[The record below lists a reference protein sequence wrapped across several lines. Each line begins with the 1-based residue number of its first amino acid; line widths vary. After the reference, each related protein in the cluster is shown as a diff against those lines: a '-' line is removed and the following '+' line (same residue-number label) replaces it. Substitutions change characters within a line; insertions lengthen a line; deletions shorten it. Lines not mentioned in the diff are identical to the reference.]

1 MKFIVPLRLPPTF
14 RGHKNRFEFESW
26 IHIFNPYVSIKKK
39 FLKSIKAP
47 KFFRKN
53 IFSYKSYKIRKVS
66 QSRTWANPWGNFHGN
81 RSCWGSFSCCSHNL
95 FTSRTLKIHSWKLF
109 VYGKIFAYGKI
120 KSRRKSLVKRK
131 EKESRPKEER
141 KSTILSRKEKYS
153 FVKVTGAGGA
163 PSWRPDFD

>member
-1 MKFIVPLRLPPTF
+1 M
-14 RGHKNRFEFESW
+14 
-26 IHIFNPYVSIKKK
+26 
-39 FLKSIKAP
+39 
-47 KFFRKN
+47 
-53 IFSYKSYKIRKVS
+53 S

-81 RSCWGSFSCCSHNL
+81 HSCWGSFSCCSHNF

-109 VYGKIFAYGKI
+109 VYGKIFAHGKI

-153 FVKVTGAGGA
+153 FVKVVLAELHAGFQISIKEVPVEQKFA
-163 PSWRPDFD
+163 KHAVKNEVSFSLC